1 MNNEDKINI
10 PVISKENGF
19 TAIRI
24 ICALIVL
31 YEHMV
36 VLTGL
41 PLLFL
46 ELRGTAVDVFF
57 ILSGFWVTRSY
68 FTSDNILHF
77 YKKRIKKIFPPYL
90 IVVFSSAILLAFI
103 SSISIRD
110 YYTNG
115 GFWKYLAANVIT
127 LNFLHPDLPGVF
139 NGEAVNGSLWT
150 IKIELGFYIILPLIL
165 FLCFHNSRIEK
176 KNTRCF
182 VVLFIFYFLS
192 VLYSIFI
199 PRVIDY
205 YHLPSSIQHQLPA
218 FITFFCVGMLSYF
231 FYDKIFPLLNKLVI
245 PSFLIL
251 VLSIILDNFYMSI
264 ILEPIVLGITVMW
277 LALKCRPLFVLSKVY
292 DFSYWL
298 YLVHYPIIMVIKN
311 LC

>member
-1 MNNEDKINI
+1 MNNEDKTNI

-68 FTSDNILHF
+68 FTSDSIFHF
-77 YKKRIKKIFPPYL
+77 YLKRIKKIFPPYL

-103 SSISIRD
+103 SSFSIKD
-110 YYTNG
+110 YYTNS

-150 IKIELGFYIILPLIL
+150 IKIELGFYIILPFIL
-165 FLCFHNSRIEK
+165 FLCFHNSRSEK
-176 KNTRCF
+176 KESRCF
-182 VVLFIFYFLS
+182 VVLFVFYFLS

-218 FITFFCVGMLSYF
+218 FITYFCVGMLSYF